1 VKPEIWR
8 RIRQAVQIL
17 AILLFL
23 YLFIQTNSLSLQ
35 KTWSDLFYRLDPLVA
50 LTAMLAGR
58 VLIPGLGLAV
68 LTLVVTLI
76 FGRIWCGWF
85 CPLGTIL
92 EWLAPRR
99 SHKRLHDSRQPPSES
114 WRLIKYFL
122 LLVMVF
128 AALLGNQTLLLFDPI
143 TIMTRTMST
152 AVWPGLRYAIIRGEV
167 FLYNF
172 PSLWG
177 ILDTLH
183 NAVISPLF
191 QDVDAVFILAMP
203 IFLFFIVIV
212 VLNWWAERF
221 WCRYLCPLGGLLG
234 LVSRLAFM
242 RREVGEVCND
252 CGLCSPSCPT
262 GTIDP
267 QNGYRS
273 DPAECTVC
281 YDCIV
286 ACKRQGVNFQW
297 QIPAWKPAQGQE
309 YDLSRRQALKA
320 LGVAVVGVALA
331 GVEPITVHQPTTL
344 IRPPGARLTP
354 FEALCIRCGECV
366 RVCPTQG
373 LQASLFEAGWAN
385 TFTPMLVPR
394 LGYCSF
400 PCNACSQVCPSGAIP
415 SMALEKKQ
423 ETPIGLARVDRN
435 RCLPWAYQI
444 ACIICEEVCPVAD
457 KAVKLEEI
465 KVVNTPGE
473 AVVLQRPSVVK
484 DLCIGCGICE
494 YKCPMGGEAAIRVF
508 SPTNVSSQGGLL
520 Q

>member
-1 VKPEIWR
+1 MKPEIWR
-8 RIRQAVQIL
+8 RFRQVIQFL

-23 YLFIQTNSLSLQ
+23 CFFIQTKSLSFQ

-58 VLIPGLGLAV
+58 VLIPGLALAV
-68 LTLVVTLI
+68 LTLMLTLI

-92 EWLAPRR
+92 EWIAPRR
-99 SHKRLHDSRQPPSES
+99 SHRRLNGYRQPPPES
-114 WRLIKYFL
+114 WRLLKYYL
-122 LLVMVF
+122 LMIVVF
-128 AALLGNQTLLLFDPI
+128 AALLGNQSLIFLDPV
-143 TIMTRTMST
+143 TIMTRTMSS
-152 AVWPGLRYAIIRGEV
+152 AVWPGLRYALVQSET
-167 FLYNF
+167 FLYKNTHF
-172 PSLWG
+172 WG
-177 ILDTLH
+177 VLDTLH
-183 NAVISPLF
+183 NAIISPVF
-191 QDVDAVFILAMP
+191 REVEAVFTLALP
-203 IFLFFIVIV
+203 IFLFFVFIVA
-212 VLNWWAERF
+212 LNWWAERF

-234 LVSRLAFM
+234 MVSKLAFL
-242 RREVGEVCND
+242 RREVGEGCND
-252 CGLCSPSCPT
+252 CGKCNPSCPT

-281 YDCIV
+281 FDCIV
-286 ACKRQGVNFQW
+286 ACKRKGVNFQW
-297 QIPAWKPAQGQE
+297 QNLTWKPVGKQE

-331 GVEPITVHQPTTL
+331 GVEPITVRQPTTL

-385 TFTPMLVPR
+385 IFTPMLVPR
-394 LGYCSF
+394 LGYCSY
-400 PCNACSQVCPSGAIP
+400 PCNACGQVCPSGAIP
-415 SMALEKKQ
+415 LMVLERKQ
-423 ETPIGLARVDRN
+423 ATPIGLARVDRD

-457 KAVKLEEI
+457 KAIKLEEV

-473 AVVLQRPSVVK
+473 AVVLQRSVVK

-508 SPTNVSSQGGLL
+508 SPTDVSSQGGLL